1 MFISPAFA
9 QAAGSGP
16 DPLINMLVPLMMILP
31 IFYFLLWRP
40 QQQRVKQ
47 HREMI
52 DAVKRG
58 DKVVTSGGIIG
69 TVVKV
74 FDEGEVEVEI
84 AKDTR
89 VRVLKG
95 AISDVRNKSEPV
107 KAA

>member
-9 QAAGSGP
+9 QATGAGP
-16 DPLINMLVPLMMILP
+16 DPLINMLVPLLMVLP

-47 HREMI
+47 HRELI
-52 DAVKRG
+52 ESIKRG
-58 DKVVTSGGIIG
+58 DTVITAGGIVG

-74 FDEGEVEVEI
+74 RDDGEVEVEI

-95 AISDVRNKSEPV
+95 SISDVRNKGEPV

>member
-52 DAVKRG
+52 DAVKSG

-74 FDEGEVEVEI
+74 FDDGEVEVEI

>member
-9 QAAGSGP
+9 QAPGAGA
-16 DPLINMLVPLMMILP
+16 DPIINMLVPLMMVLP

-40 QQQRVKQ
+40 QQQRLKQ
-47 HREMI
+47 HRDMI

-74 FDEGEVEVEI
+74 FDEGEVEIEI
-84 AKDTR
+84 AKETR
-89 VRVLKG
+89 IRILKG
-95 AISDVRNKSEPV
+95 AISDVRNKGEPV

>member
-9 QAAGSGP
+9 QSAGAGP
-16 DPLINMLVPLMMILP
+16 DPLINMLVPLLMVLP

-40 QQQRVKQ
+40 QQQRIKQ
-47 HREMI
+47 QRAMI

-58 DKVVTSGGIIG
+58 DTVVTTGGLVG

-74 FDEGEVEVEI
+74 RDDGEVEVEI

-89 VRVLKG
+89 VRVVKG
-95 AISDVRNKSEPV
+95 AIADVRNKSEPV
-107 KAA
+107 KA

>member
-9 QAAGSGP
+9 QATGAGP
-16 DPLINMLVPLMMILP
+16 DPLINMLVPLLLVLP

-40 QQQRVKQ
+40 QQQRLKQ
-47 HREMI
+47 HRDLI
-52 DAVKRG
+52 ASVKRG
-58 DKVVTSGGIIG
+58 DTVVTAGGIIG

-74 FDEGEVEVEI
+74 KDDNELEVEI

-89 VRVLKG
+89 VRVLKSSV
-95 AISDVRNKSEPV
+95 SDVRTKGEPV

>member
-9 QAAGSGP
+9 QATGAGP
-16 DPLINMLVPLMMILP
+16 DPLINMLVPLLLVLP

-47 HREMI
+47 HRELI
-52 DAVKRG
+52 ESVKRG
-58 DKVVTSGGIIG
+58 DTVITAGGIIG

-74 FDEGEVEVEI
+74 RDDQELEIEI

-89 VRVLKG
+89 IRVLKG
-95 AISDVRNKSEPV
+95 SISDVRNKGEPV

>member
-9 QAAGSGP
+9 QSAGAGP
-16 DPLINMLVPLMMILP
+16 DPLINMLVPLLMVLP

-40 QQQRVKQ
+40 QQQRIKQ
-47 HREMI
+47 QRAMI

-58 DKVVTSGGIIG
+58 DTVVTTGGLVG

-74 FDEGEVEVEI
+74 RDDGEVEVEI

-89 VRVLKG
+89 VRVVKG
-95 AISDVRNKSEPV
+95 AIADVRNKGEPV
-107 KAA
+107 KA

>member
-9 QAAGSGP
+9 QSAGAGP
-16 DPLINMLVPLMMILP
+16 DPLINMLVPLLMVLP

-47 HREMI
+47 HKMMI

-58 DKVVTSGGIIG
+58 DKVVTAGGIVG

-74 FDEGEVEVEI
+74 FEDGEVEVEI

-95 AISDVRNKSEPV
+95 SISDVRNRSEPV
-107 KAA
+107 KSA